1 MKSVKRTLSL
11 ITILGFLAI
20 LFVLSA
26 SPDASVGP
34 AEAEGNPTRALV
46 VSVVRH
52 RDVVKTMGTKVED
65 GGMCLPYGSLG
76 PWGSVGPH
84 LVITD
89 HTGRVVGVMDVWQGR
104 WETST
109 EGVKC
114 VVRAEVLLAGA
125 PFYTFT
131 VADVYKRT
139 VLRTVLADAGWS
151 YEIEVDVP

>member
-1 MKSVKRTLSL
+1 MKRILLL

-26 SPDASVGP
+26 SPDVSVEPPG
-34 AEAEGNPTRALV
+34 AEGKPATSLV

-52 RDVVKTMGTKVED
+52 QDVVKTMGTKVED
-65 GGMCLPYGSLG
+65 GGMCLPYGALG
-76 PWGSVGPH
+76 PWESVGPQ
-84 LVITD
+84 LIVTD

-109 EGVKC
+109 GDVKC
-114 VVRAEVLLAGA
+114 VVRAEVFVANA

-151 YEIEVDVP
+151 YEIEVHIL